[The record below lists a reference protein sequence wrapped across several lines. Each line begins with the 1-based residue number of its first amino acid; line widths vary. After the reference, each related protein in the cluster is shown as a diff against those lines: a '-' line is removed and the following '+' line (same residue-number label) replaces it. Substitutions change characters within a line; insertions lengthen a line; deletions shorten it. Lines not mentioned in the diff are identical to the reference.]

1 MQTWKI
7 SSALALVITVGC
19 GGDESSSCEEQSNV
33 VCRWA
38 GTGELGRTKEGLDR
52 RESRLYWPLDLTF
65 NQQNEAWLL
74 DWNNHLIRKIGLDG
88 AIETVVGDYFVGD
101 GPPKEGDKPPA
112 DWTAPGAPGLTVS
125 LNHPTDLEF
134 GPDGR
139 LYFASWHNHKIRAL
153 DVETGMVQVM
163 CGRGAGYAGDGG
175 PASAALFSQP
185 KALAIAPD
193 GSMFVLDQ
201 RNFRVRKISAG
212 AAPTIESVVGD
223 GVSGFKGDGGEPGAA
238 ELAFETGGN
247 PQPSGAL
254 ALAKDG
260 RLYISDGL
268 NNRIR
273 RVDFAA
279 KTIETIAGTG
289 EGGFS
294 GDGGPA
300 TKAKLNNVRDLE
312 FGPDGR
318 LYLADTEN
326 HRVRAIDLKSGI
338 IETVVGTGEA
348 GDNGEGLAPTKTQ
361 LNRPFGIAFD
371 AEGAL
376 HVADTFNSRILKVMP

>member
-1 MQTWKI
+1 MDSLKTTL
-7 SSALALVITVGC
+7 AMGLVLALGC
-19 GGDESSSCEEQSNV
+19 GADETPCEEQSGV

-38 GTGELGRTKEGLDR
+38 GTGELGLSREGLDR
-52 RESRLYWPLDLTF
+52 RESRLYWPVDLTF
-65 NQQNEAWLL
+65 NEAGEAWLL
-74 DWNNHLIRKIGLDG
+74 DWNNHLIRKVELDG
-88 AIETVVGDYFVGD
+88 ALETVVGDYFVGD
-101 GPPKEGDKPPA
+101 GPPRVGMNPPA
-112 DWTAPGAPGLTVS
+112 DWSAPGADGLTVS

-139 LYFASWHNHKIRAL
+139 LYFAAWHNHKIRAL
-153 DVETGMVQVM
+153 DVDTGLVQVM

-175 PASAALFSQP
+175 PATSAVFSQP

-201 RNFRVRKISAG
+201 RNFRVRKIGAG
-212 AAPTIESVVGD
+212 HDPIIESVVGA
-223 GVSGFKGDGGEPGAA
+223 GVAGFKGDGGDPGAA

-247 PQPSGAL
+247 PEPSGAL

-260 RLYISDGL
+260 TLYIADSL
-268 NNRIR
+268 NHRIR

-279 KTIETIAGTG
+279 KKIDTIAGTG
-289 EGGFS
+289 TAGFS

-300 TKAKLNNVRDLE
+300 REAQLNNVRDLE
-312 FGPDGR
+312 LGPDGR

-326 HRVRAIDLKSGI
+326 HRVRAIDLKSGL
-338 IETVVGTGEA
+338 IETVIGTGKA
-348 GDNGEGLAPTKTQ
+348 GDAGEGLAPTEVE

-371 AEGAL
+371 AKGAL